1 MNIRHILSVMMVASL
16 VASLGTSQGW
26 STAVQKKGFVKATKD
41 SLGRTVRKAT
51 GRKNVEDYERQAKK
65 TDQLTDKKLKLKEAK
80 EKSNAAKVKRLQSGT
95 KTEK

>member
-26 STAVQKKGFVKATKD
+26 STAGQKKGFVKATKD

-51 GRKNVEDYERQAKK
+51 GRQNVKDYERQARK
-65 TDQLTDKKLKLKEAK
+65 TDQRTENDTKLATAKQKSHDAKL
-80 EKSNAAKVKRLQSGT
+80 KRLQSRA